1 MKQGGHSRCVIDFH
15 AHLMLPEVYAITG
28 PHSMFVKSNTDPTM
42 SAEARQGVR
51 AREAILV
58 ARMSDV
64 TERIAHMDAMG
75 VDMQVLSSSLVQ
87 LSTYWAEPQESLRM
101 ERMLN
106 DRMAAA
112 VAANPKRLIG
122 LGGVPLAAPALA
134 VAELTRCMGEL
145 GLAGVGISTTA
156 RQMELGDAALR
167 PFWEKAEELGAVVY
181 IHPAGNTGARFAKW
195 YLWNSIGQAFEE
207 AMAVASLM
215 YEGILDAFPQ
225 LKICISHG
233 GGYMPYYMG
242 RIARN
247 YVEKPAT
254 RVNMKK
260 SPAEYLR
267 MLYFDSCVYETE
279 GLEAL
284 VKRVGA
290 DRVVLGSDYPVG
302 EPKPVE
308 FVESCALTAAEREK
322 IIGVNAA
329 HLLGVIEKP
338 GASQSYRERLEALA
352 KERLIRGITT
362 DELMKMTR
370 GDSAEDPPVEPQ

>member
-1 MKQGGHSRCVIDFH
+1 
-15 AHLMLPEVYAITG
+15 MLPEIYAITG
-28 PHSMFVKSNTDPTM
+28 AHSMFVKSNTDPAM
-42 SAEARQGVR
+42 SEEARQGVR
-51 AREAILV
+51 EREAVLV
-58 ARMSDV
+58 SRMSDV
-64 TERIAHMDAMG
+64 TERIAHMDAAG

-87 LSTYWAEPQESLRM
+87 QSTYWAEPQESLRL

-106 DRMAAA
+106 DRMAAV

-134 VAELTRCMGEL
+134 VAELKRCMGEL

-156 RQMELGDAALR
+156 RDMELGDAALR
-167 PFWEKAEELGAVVY
+167 PFWEKAEDLGAVVY
-181 IHPAGNTGARFAKW
+181 IHPAGNTGFRFEKW

-207 AMAVASLM
+207 AMAIASLM

-260 SPAEYLR
+260 SPTEYLR
-267 MLYFDSCVYETE
+267 MLYYDSCVYEPE
-279 GLEAL
+279 VLEAL
-284 VKRVGA
+284 VRRVGA

-308 FVESCALTAAEREK
+308 FVESCALTVAEKEK

-329 HLLGVIEKP
+329 RLF
-338 GASQSYRERLEALA
+338 GAAIKA
-352 KERLIRGITT
+352 
-362 DELMKMTR
+362 
-370 GDSAEDPPVEPQ
+370 

>member
-1 MKQGGHSRCVIDFH
+1 MNQQPVRPSRCVIDFH
-15 AHLMLPEVYAITG
+15 AHLMLPEIYAVTG

-42 SAEARQGVR
+42 SEDARKGVLE
-51 AREAILV
+51 REAVLV

-64 TERIAHMDAMG
+64 TERIDHMDAMG
-75 VDMQVLSSSLVQ
+75 VDKQVLSSSLVQ
-87 LSTYWAEPQESLRM
+87 QSTYWAEPQESLRL

-106 DRMAAA
+106 DRMAEV

-122 LGGVPLAAPALA
+122 LGGVPLAAPVLA
-134 VAELTRCMGEL
+134 VAELARCMRDL

-156 RQMELGDAALR
+156 RELELGDAALW
-167 PFWEKAEELGAVVY
+167 PFWERAEELGAVVY
-181 IHPAGNTGARFAKW
+181 IHPAGNTGARFEKW

-207 AMAVASLM
+207 AMAIASLM

-233 GGYMPYYMG
+233 GGYMPFYMG

-247 YVEKPAT
+247 YLEKPAT

-267 MLYFDSCVYETE
+267 TLYYDSCVYET
-279 GLEAL
+279 GVLEAL

-302 EPKPVE
+302 EPKPIE
-308 FVESCALTAAEREK
+308 FVESCALSAEDKEK

-329 HLLGVIEKP
+329 RLFGVRVP
-338 GASQSYRERLEALA
+338 
-352 KERLIRGITT
+352 T
-362 DELMKMTR
+362 
-370 GDSAEDPPVEPQ
+370 

>member
-1 MKQGGHSRCVIDFH
+1 MKQPARSRCVIDFH
-15 AHLMLPEVYAITG
+15 AHLMLPDIYAITG

-42 SAEARQGVR
+42 SKEARQGVQK
-51 AREAILV
+51 REAMLMS
-58 ARMSDV
+58 RMSDV
-64 TERIAHMDAMG
+64 TERIVHMDAMG

-87 LSTYWAEPQESLRM
+87 QSTYWAEPQESLRL
-101 ERMLN
+101 ERTLN
-106 DRMAAA
+106 DHMAAV

-122 LGGVPLAAPALA
+122 LGGVPLVAPPLA
-134 VAELTRCMGEL
+134 VSELTRCMREL

-156 RQMELGDAALR
+156 RDMELGDAALR

-207 AMAVASLM
+207 AMAIASLM

-225 LKICISHG
+225 LKICVSHG

-247 YVEKPAT
+247 YLEKPAT

-260 SPAEYLR
+260 SPTEYLR
-267 MLYFDSCVYETE
+267 MLYYDSCVYEPE
-279 GLEAL
+279 VLEAL

-290 DRVVLGSDYPVG
+290 DRVLLGSDYPVG

-308 FVESCALTAAEREK
+308 FVASCVLAEEDKEK
-322 IIGVNAA
+322 IIGLNAA
-329 HLLGVIEKP
+329 
-338 GASQSYRERLEALA
+338 RLFA
-352 KERLIRGITT
+352 ITV
-362 DELMKMTR
+362 K
-370 GDSAEDPPVEPQ
+370 A

>member
-1 MKQGGHSRCVIDFH
+1 MKQRSRSRCVIDVH
-15 AHLMLPEVYAITG
+15 AHLMLPEIYAITG
-28 PHSMFVKSNTDPTM
+28 PHTMFVKSNTDPTM

-51 AREAILV
+51 EREAVLV
-58 ARMSDV
+58 SRMSDV
-64 TERIAHMDAMG
+64 TERIAHMDAIG

-87 LSTYWAEPQESLRM
+87 QVTYWAEPQQSLKM

-106 DRMAAA
+106 ERMAA
-112 VAANPKRLIG
+112 VVSANPKRLIG

-134 VAELTRCMGEL
+134 VAELERCMGEL

-156 RQMELGDAALR
+156 REMELGDAALR

-195 YLWNSIGQAFEE
+195 YLWNSVGQAFEE
-207 AMAVASLM
+207 AMAIASLM

-225 LKICISHG
+225 LKICVSHG

-247 YVEKPAT
+247 YAEKPAT
-254 RVNMKK
+254 RVNMKN

-267 MLYFDSCVYETE
+267 MLYYDSCVYQPEV
-279 GLEAL
+279 LEAL

-290 DRVVLGSDYPVG
+290 DRVLLGSDYPVG

-308 FVESCALTAAEREK
+308 FVEACALTADDKHK

-329 HLLGVIEKP
+329 QLFGIPVDASLGP
-338 GASQSYRERLEALA
+338 DCR
-352 KERLIRGITT
+352 
-362 DELMKMTR
+362 
-370 GDSAEDPPVEPQ
+370 

>member
-1 MKQGGHSRCVIDFH
+1 MKQPRRSRCVIDFH
-15 AHLMLPEVYAITG
+15 AHLMLPEIYAVTG

-42 SAEARQGVR
+42 TEAARQGVR
-51 AREAILV
+51 AREAVLV

-64 TERIAHMDAMG
+64 TERIAHMHAMG

-106 DRMAAA
+106 DRMAAV
-112 VAANPKRLIG
+112 VAANPQRLIG

-134 VAELTRCMGEL
+134 VAELKRCMGEL
-145 GLAGVGISTTA
+145 SLAGVGISTTA
-156 RQMELGDAALR
+156 RDMELGDAALR

-207 AMAVASLM
+207 AMAIASLM

-267 MLYFDSCVYETE
+267 MLYFDSCVYEPE
-279 GLEAL
+279 VLEAL

-302 EPKPVE
+302 ETKPVE
-308 FVESCALTAAEREK
+308 FVKSCKLSAAEKEN

-329 HLLGVIEKP
+329 RWLGV
-338 GASQSYRERLEALA
+338 AVEA
-352 KERLIRGITT
+352 
-362 DELMKMTR
+362 
-370 GDSAEDPPVEPQ
+370 

>member
-1 MKQGGHSRCVIDFH
+1 MKQEGHSRCVIDFH
-15 AHLMLPEVYAITG
+15 AHLMLPEIYAITG

-51 AREAILV
+51 ERESVLV

-106 DRMAAA
+106 DRMAAV

-156 RQMELGDAALR
+156 RDMELGDAALR

-207 AMAVASLM
+207 AMAIASLM
-215 YEGILDAFPQ
+215 YEGILDAFPR

-254 RVNMKK
+254 RVNMNK

-267 MLYFDSCVYETE
+267 MLYFDSCVYEPE
-279 GLEAL
+279 VLEAL
-284 VKRVGA
+284 VRRVGA

-308 FVESCALTAAEREK
+308 FVESCGLTALEK
-322 IIGVNAA
+322 EQIVEVNAA
-329 HLLGVIEKP
+329 RLFGVTV
-338 GASQSYRERLEALA
+338 A
-352 KERLIRGITT
+352 K
-362 DELMKMTR
+362 
-370 GDSAEDPPVEPQ
+370 

>member
-1 MKQGGHSRCVIDFH
+1 MKQKGRSRCAIDFH
-15 AHLMLPEVYAITG
+15 AHLMLPEIYAITG
-28 PHSMFVKSNTDPTM
+28 PHTMFVKSNTDPAM
-42 SAEARQGVR
+42 GEEARAGVR
-51 AREAILV
+51 EREAVLV

-64 TERIAHMDAMG
+64 TERIARMDAMG

-87 LSTYWAEPQESLRM
+87 QVTYWADPQESLRM

-106 DRMAAA
+106 DRMAAV

-134 VAELTRCMGEL
+134 VAELKRCMGEL

-156 RQMELGDAALR
+156 RDMELGDAALR

-195 YLWNSIGQAFEE
+195 YLWNSIGQSFEE
-207 AMAVASLM
+207 AMAIASLM

-233 GGYMPYYMG
+233 GGYMPFYIG

-247 YVEKPAT
+247 YAEKPAT

-260 SPAEYLR
+260 SPGEYLR
-267 MLYFDSCVYETE
+267 MLYYDSCVYEPE
-279 GLEAL
+279 ALEAL

-290 DRVVLGSDYPVG
+290 DRVLLGSDYPVG

-308 FVESCALTAAEREK
+308 FVESCALAEEDKEK

-329 HLLGVIEKP
+329 QLLGVTV
-338 GASQSYRERLEALA
+338 EA
-352 KERLIRGITT
+352 
-362 DELMKMTR
+362 
-370 GDSAEDPPVEPQ
+370 

>member
-1 MKQGGHSRCVIDFH
+1 MKQPARSRCVIDFH
-15 AHLMLPEVYAITG
+15 AHLMLPDIYAITG

-42 SAEARQGVR
+42 SKEARQGVQK
-51 AREAILV
+51 REAMLMS
-58 ARMSDV
+58 RMSDV
-64 TERIAHMDAMG
+64 TERIVHMDAMG

-87 LSTYWAEPQESLRM
+87 QSTYWAEPQESLRL
-101 ERMLN
+101 ERTLN
-106 DRMAAA
+106 DHMAAV

-122 LGGVPLAAPALA
+122 LGGVPLVAPPLA
-134 VAELTRCMGEL
+134 VSELTRCMREL

-156 RQMELGDAALR
+156 RDMELGDAALR

-207 AMAVASLM
+207 AMAIASLM

-225 LKICISHG
+225 LKICVSHG

-247 YVEKPAT
+247 YLEKPAT

-260 SPAEYLR
+260 SPTEYLR
-267 MLYFDSCVYETE
+267 MLYYDSCVYEPE
-279 GLEAL
+279 VLEAL

-290 DRVVLGSDYPVG
+290 DRVLLGSDYPVG

-308 FVESCALTAAEREK
+308 FVESCALAQEDKEK
-322 IIGVNAA
+322 IIGLNAA
-329 HLLGVIEKP
+329 
-338 GASQSYRERLEALA
+338 RLFA
-352 KERLIRGITT
+352 ITV
-362 DELMKMTR
+362 K
-370 GDSAEDPPVEPQ
+370 A

>member
-15 AHLMLPEVYAITG
+15 AHLMLPEIYAITG

-42 SAEARQGVR
+42 SAEARQGVL

-58 ARMSDV
+58 TRMSDV
-64 TERIAHMDAMG
+64 TERIAHMDVMG

-106 DRMAAA
+106 DRMAAV
-112 VAANPKRLIG
+112 VAANPGRLIG

-134 VAELTRCMGEL
+134 VAELERCMGEL

-156 RQMELGDAALR
+156 RDMELGDAALR

-181 IHPAGNTGARFAKW
+181 IHPAGNPGARFAKW

-207 AMAVASLM
+207 AMAIASLM

-267 MLYFDSCVYETE
+267 MLYYDSCVYEPE
-279 GLEAL
+279 VLEAL

-302 EPKPVE
+302 DPKPVE
-308 FVESCALTAAEREK
+308 FVESCALTADEK
-322 IIGVNAA
+322 EQIIGVNAVQ
-329 HLLGVIEKP
+329 LLGVTVSTAQDGLNGAKP
-338 GASQSYRERLEALA
+338 SSSASH
-352 KERLIRGITT
+352 
-362 DELMKMTR
+362 
-370 GDSAEDPPVEPQ
+370 

>member
-1 MKQGGHSRCVIDFH
+1 MKQPARSRCVIDFH
-15 AHLMLPEVYAITG
+15 AHLILPDIYAITG

-42 SAEARQGVR
+42 SKEARQGVQK
-51 AREAILV
+51 REAMLV
-58 ARMSDV
+58 SRMSDV

-87 LSTYWAEPQESLRM
+87 QSTYWAKPQESLRL

-106 DRMAAA
+106 DHMAAV

-122 LGGVPLAAPALA
+122 LGGVPLVAPPLA
-134 VAELTRCMGEL
+134 VSELTRCMREL
-145 GLAGVGISTTA
+145 GLGGVGISTTA
-156 RQMELGDAALR
+156 RDMELGDAALR

-181 IHPAGNTGARFAKW
+181 IHPAGNTGARFEKW

-207 AMAVASLM
+207 AMAIASLM

-247 YVEKPAT
+247 YLEKPAT

-260 SPAEYLR
+260 SPTEYLR
-267 MLYFDSCVYETE
+267 MLYYDSCVYEPE
-279 GLEAL
+279 VLEAL

-290 DRVVLGSDYPVG
+290 DRVLLGSDYPVG

-308 FVESCALTAAEREK
+308 FVESCALAEEDKEK
-322 IIGVNAA
+322 IIALNAA
-329 HLLGVIEKP
+329 
-338 GASQSYRERLEALA
+338 RLFAIAA
-352 KERLIRGITT
+352 K
-362 DELMKMTR
+362 
-370 GDSAEDPPVEPQ
+370 A

>member
-15 AHLMLPEVYAITG
+15 AHLMLPEIYAVTG

-42 SAEARQGVR
+42 SEAARRGVR
-51 AREAILV
+51 EREAVLV

-106 DRMAAA
+106 DRMAAV

-207 AMAVASLM
+207 AMAIASLM

-254 RVNMKK
+254 RVNMKR

-267 MLYFDSCVYETE
+267 MLYFDSCVYEPE
-279 GLEAL
+279 VLEAL

-302 EPKPVE
+302 ETKPVE
-308 FVESCALTAAEREK
+308 FVKSCKLSAAEKEN

-329 HLLGVIEKP
+329 RWLGV
-338 GASQSYRERLEALA
+338 AVEA
-352 KERLIRGITT
+352 
-362 DELMKMTR
+362 
-370 GDSAEDPPVEPQ
+370 

>member
-1 MKQGGHSRCVIDFH
+1 MKQRGRSRCVIDFH
-15 AHLMLPEVYAITG
+15 AHLMLPEIYAITG

-64 TERIAHMDAMG
+64 TERITYMDAMG

-106 DRMAAA
+106 DRMAAV

-156 RQMELGDAALR
+156 RDMELGDAALR

-207 AMAVASLM
+207 AMAIASLM

-242 RIARN
+242 RIDRN

-267 MLYFDSCVYETE
+267 MLYFDSCVYEPE
-279 GLEAL
+279 VLEAL

-302 EPKPVE
+302 EPKPVA
-308 FVESCALTAAEREK
+308 FVESCALTAAEKER
-322 IIGVNAA
+322 IVGRNAA
-329 HLLGVIEKP
+329 RVF
-338 GASQSYRERLEALA
+338 
-352 KERLIRGITT
+352 GIAV
-362 DELMKMTR
+362 D
-370 GDSAEDPPVEPQ
+370 A

>member
-1 MKQGGHSRCVIDFH
+1 
-15 AHLMLPEVYAITG
+15 
-28 PHSMFVKSNTDPTM
+28 
-42 SAEARQGVR
+42 
-51 AREAILV
+51 
-58 ARMSDV
+58 MSDV
-64 TERIAHMDAMG
+64 TERIAHMDTMG
-75 VDMQVLSSSLVQ
+75 VDKQVLSSSLVQ
-87 LSTYWAEPQESLRM
+87 QLTYWAEPKESLRL

-106 DRMAAA
+106 DRMAAV

-134 VAELTRCMGEL
+134 VAELARCMRDL
-145 GLAGVGISTTA
+145 GLAGVGISTAA
-156 RQMELGDAALR
+156 RDMELGDAALR
-167 PFWEKAEELGAVVY
+167 PFWECAEELGAVVY
-181 IHPAGNTGARFAKW
+181 IHPAGNTGARFEKW

-207 AMAVASLM
+207 AMAIASLF

-242 RIARN
+242 RITRN
-247 YVEKPAT
+247 YLEKPAT

-267 MLYFDSCVYETE
+267 MLYYDSCVYETE
-279 GLEAL
+279 VLEAL

-302 EPKPVE
+302 EPKPIE
-308 FVESCALTAAEREK
+308 FVESCALAAVDKKK

-329 HLLGVIEKP
+329 
-338 GASQSYRERLEALA
+338 RLF
-352 KERLIRGITT
+352 GITVH
-362 DELMKMTR
+362 
-370 GDSAEDPPVEPQ
+370 APA

>member
-1 MKQGGHSRCVIDFH
+1 MKQTSSRCVIDFH
-15 AHLMLPEVYAITG
+15 AHLMLPEIYAITG
-28 PHSMFVKSNTDPTM
+28 PHTMFVKSNTDPAM
-42 SAEARQGVR
+42 SEEARQGVR
-51 AREAILV
+51 ERESVLV
-58 ARMSDV
+58 SRMSDV
-64 TERIAHMDAMG
+64 TERIAHMDRMG

-87 LSTYWAEPQESLRM
+87 QVTYWAEPQESLKM

-106 DRMAAA
+106 DRMAA
-112 VAANPKRLIG
+112 VVCANPQRLIG

-134 VAELTRCMGEL
+134 VAELERCMGEL

-156 RQMELGDAALR
+156 RDMELGDAALR
-167 PFWEKAEELGAVVY
+167 PFWEKAQELGAVVY

-195 YLWNSIGQAFEE
+195 YLWNSVGQAFEE
-207 AMAVASLM
+207 AMAIASLM
-215 YEGILDAFPQ
+215 YEGVLDAFPQ
-225 LKICISHG
+225 LKICVSHG

-267 MLYFDSCVYETE
+267 MLYYDSCVYQPEV
-279 GLEAL
+279 LEAL

-290 DRVVLGSDYPVG
+290 DRVLLGSDYPVG

-308 FVESCALTAAEREK
+308 FVESCALTADDKHK

-329 HLLGVIEKP
+329 QLFGIPVDASLG
-338 GASQSYRERLEALA
+338 
-352 KERLIRGITT
+352 T
-362 DELMKMTR
+362 DVR
-370 GDSAEDPPVEPQ
+370 

>member
-1 MKQGGHSRCVIDFH
+1 MKQPARSRCVIDFH
-15 AHLMLPEVYAITG
+15 AHLMLPDIYAITG

-42 SAEARQGVR
+42 SKEARQGVQK
-51 AREAILV
+51 REAMLMS
-58 ARMSDV
+58 RMSDV
-64 TERIAHMDAMG
+64 TERIVHMDAMG

-87 LSTYWAEPQESLRM
+87 QSTYWAEPQESLRL
-101 ERMLN
+101 ERTLN
-106 DRMAAA
+106 DHMAAV

-122 LGGVPLAAPALA
+122 LGGVPLVAPPLA
-134 VAELTRCMGEL
+134 VSELTRCMREL

-156 RQMELGDAALR
+156 RDMELGDAALR

-207 AMAVASLM
+207 AMAIASLM

-225 LKICISHG
+225 LKICVSHG

-247 YVEKPAT
+247 YLEKPAT

-260 SPAEYLR
+260 SPTDYLR
-267 MLYFDSCVYETE
+267 MLYYDSCVYEPE
-279 GLEAL
+279 VLEAL

-290 DRVVLGSDYPVG
+290 DRVLLGSDYPVG

-308 FVESCALTAAEREK
+308 FVESCALAEEDKEK
-322 IIGVNAA
+322 IIGLNAA
-329 HLLGVIEKP
+329 
-338 GASQSYRERLEALA
+338 RLFA
-352 KERLIRGITT
+352 ITV
-362 DELMKMTR
+362 K
-370 GDSAEDPPVEPQ
+370 A

>member
-1 MKQGGHSRCVIDFH
+1 MKQRGRSRCVIDFH
-15 AHLMLPEVYAITG
+15 AHLMLPEIYAITG

-64 TERIAHMDAMG
+64 TERITYMDAMG

-106 DRMAAA
+106 DRMAAV

-156 RQMELGDAALR
+156 RDMELGDAALR

-207 AMAVASLM
+207 AMAMASLM
-215 YEGILDAFPQ
+215 YEGILDAFPR

-247 YVEKPAT
+247 YVEKLAT

-267 MLYFDSCVYETE
+267 MLYYDSCVYEPE
-279 GLEAL
+279 VLEAL

-302 EPKPVE
+302 EPNPVE
-308 FVESCALTAAEREK
+308 FVEACALTAAEKER
-322 IIGVNAA
+322 IIGLNAA
-329 HLLGVIEKP
+329 QLFRVTV
-338 GASQSYRERLEALA
+338 EA
-352 KERLIRGITT
+352 
-362 DELMKMTR
+362 
-370 GDSAEDPPVEPQ
+370 

>member
-1 MKQGGHSRCVIDFH
+1 MNEPSGRSRCIIDVH
-15 AHLMLPEVYAITG
+15 AHLMLPEMYAITG

-42 SAEARQGVR
+42 SEEARRGVR
-51 AREAILV
+51 DREAVLV

-64 TERIAHMDAMG
+64 TERIAQMDAAG

-87 LSTYWAEPQESLRM
+87 QSTYWAEPKESLRL

-106 DRMAAA
+106 DRMASA
-112 VAANPKRLIG
+112 VAANPERLIG

-134 VAELTRCMGEL
+134 VAELKRCMREL

-156 RQMELGDAALR
+156 RNMELGDPELR
-167 PFWEKAEELGAVVY
+167 PFLEKAEELGAVVY
-181 IHPAGNTGARFAKW
+181 IHPAGNTDARFEKW

-207 AMAVASLM
+207 AMAIASLM

-267 MLYFDSCVYETE
+267 MLYYDSCVYETE
-279 GLEAL
+279 VLEAL

-302 EPKPVE
+302 EPKPVA
-308 FVESCALTAAEREK
+308 FVESSALTAGEK
-322 IIGVNAA
+322 DKVIALNAA
-329 HLLGVIEKP
+329 KLFGVAAP
-338 GASQSYRERLEALA
+338 AACA
-352 KERLIRGITT
+352 
-362 DELMKMTR
+362 
-370 GDSAEDPPVEPQ
+370 